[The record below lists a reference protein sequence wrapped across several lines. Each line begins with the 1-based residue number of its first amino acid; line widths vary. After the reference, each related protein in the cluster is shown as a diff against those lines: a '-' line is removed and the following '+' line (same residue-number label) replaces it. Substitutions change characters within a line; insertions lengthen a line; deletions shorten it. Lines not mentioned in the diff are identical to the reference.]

1 MIHLNEEF
9 PAKKFDPPKKHFIF
23 GELHY
28 ETKNARNG
36 KDVSWDFHV
45 APALKISEKNE
56 LYILDPSISP
66 IPLTKSEYHKKFR
79 GTITGYVT
87 CDSDTYDQ
95 LDDCFNPTSASFEE
109 LLSVDQDLYLNK

>member
-23 GELHY
+23 GKLHY

-66 IPLTKSEYHKKFR
+66 IPLTKSEYHEKIR
-79 GTITGYVT
+79 GVITGYVT

-95 LDDCFNPTSASFEE
+95 LDDCFNPTRASFEE